1 MNKYGAKPTDL
12 DGYRFASKAEAK
24 RYAELVLLLKAG
36 EIKNLEVHPHYPY
49 EVNGRKIGRGYTADF
64 AYLEVTH
71 GSPNGRRCKFKSPRK
86 ITEDVKG
93 TTARDWPLR
102 RDLFKALY
110 PDRELRVVK

>member
-1 MNKYGAKPTDL
+1 MNRPRKYRNQPTEL

-36 EIKNLEVHPHYPY
+36 AIRDLEVHPHYPY
-49 EVNGRKIGRGYTADF
+49 ELNGKKIGRGYTADF
-64 AYLEVTH
+64 AYIE
-71 GSPNGRRCKFKSPRK
+71 PRIRPGQRALPPMK

-93 TTARDWPLR
+93 TTSRDWPLR